1 MPEYKYL
8 CYFETWSGFM
18 DGDLTHPDGTIEMY
32 DFVDSDNKDSD
43 KDIVLNPFTEDSAR
57 QHFAD
62 KGITNIKFI
71 YAQE

>member
-1 MPEYKYL
+1 
-8 CYFETWSGFM
+8 M

-62 KGITNIKFI
+62 KGITNIKFV
-71 YAQE
+71 YA